1 MEVEPDKPVKA
12 EIEVACANVRFV
24 EFPVEH
30 EYHSH
35 RVLRDRIGR
44 VRGYSHDPELP
55 GGFLQRDIV
64 VACAPHRDHLHTDV
78 REGAHSCGSDVVV
91 DERADCAAALGELN
105 GFRAEAAFKIDKL
118 KIPVQL
124 VKVYP
129 VVGFGVEK
137 GDSFHFILSLL
148 RFFELCEYCCRKRA
162 EYAF

>member
-1 MEVEPDKPVKA
+1 M
-12 EIEVACANVRFV
+12 
-24 EFPVEH
+24 
-30 EYHSH
+30 
-35 RVLRDRIGR
+35 LRDRIGR

-124 VKVYP
+124 VEVYT
-129 VVGFGVEK
+129 VVGLGVEK
-137 GDSFHFILSLL
+137 GDSFLFILCLL
-148 RFFELCEYCCRKRA
+148 RFFELCEYCCQKRA